1 MAPFR
6 VVCQQ
11 IRVADWVITV
21 TFGMTVQQITAALLG
36 SAAGKSLAAVAG
48 VYFLLYV

>member
-11 IRVADWVITV
+11 VWIADLVIMV

-36 SAAGKSLAAVAG
+36 SAAGKSLAAAAG
-48 VYFLLYV
+48 MCFLLCL